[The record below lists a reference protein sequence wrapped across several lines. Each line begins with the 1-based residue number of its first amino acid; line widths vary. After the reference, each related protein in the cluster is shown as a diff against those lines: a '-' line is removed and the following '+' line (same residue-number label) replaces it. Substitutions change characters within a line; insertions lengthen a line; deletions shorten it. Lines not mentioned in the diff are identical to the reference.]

1 MSVEV
6 DQTKCPLCGDENNC
20 ATEIAKAT
28 GQPEQPCWCRN
39 ETFSAELLA
48 TIPEPAQGKACVCV
62 NCCQD
67 SY

>member
-28 GQPEQPCWCRN
+28 GQPEQSCWCRN

-48 TIPEPAQGKACVCV
+48 TIPEPAQGKACICI